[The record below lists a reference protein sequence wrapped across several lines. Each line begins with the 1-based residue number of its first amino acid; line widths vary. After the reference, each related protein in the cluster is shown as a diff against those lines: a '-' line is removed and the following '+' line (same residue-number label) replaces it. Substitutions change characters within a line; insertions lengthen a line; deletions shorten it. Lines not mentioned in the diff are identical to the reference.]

1 MQEFKEE
8 RKQNVRFADIV
19 TKPINIHFSKSDSD
33 EDSNTNV
40 SDPLSIAIPINSIV
54 MRNSKRKLKLW
65 ANFIFKQYVIPSFFL
80 NVMNPILYVHTITT
94 ILSC

>member
-40 SDPLSIAIPINSIV
+40 SDPLNIAIQINSMV
-54 MRNSKRKLKLW
+54 MSINKE
-65 ANFIFKQYVIPSFFL
+65 I
-80 NVMNPILYVHTITT
+80 
-94 ILSC
+94 

>member
-19 TKPINIHFSKSDSD
+19 TKPISIHFSKSDSD

-40 SDPLSIAIPINSIV
+40 SDPLNIAVQINSMV
-54 MRNSKRKLKLW
+54 MSNQQRKIKHLLVMFCRLVRKSLVLIQSLSSKR
-65 ANFIFKQYVIPSFFL
+65 
-80 NVMNPILYVHTITT
+80 PI
-94 ILSC
+94 

>member
-40 SDPLSIAIPINSIV
+40 SGPLNIAIQI
-54 MRNSKRKLKLW
+54 
-65 ANFIFKQYVIPSFFL
+65 
-80 NVMNPILYVHTITT
+80 
-94 ILSC
+94 

>member
-40 SDPLSIAIPINSIV
+40 RDPLSIAIPINSIV
-54 MRNSKRKLKLW
+54 LRQFKKKTETVGQLYFQTICYTIILFECHES
-65 ANFIFKQYVIPSFFL
+65 NF
-80 NVMNPILYVHTITT
+80 VHTITT
-94 ILSC
+94 VLSC

>member
-40 SDPLSIAIPINSIV
+40 SDPLNIAIQINSMV
-54 MRNSKRKLKLW
+54 MSNQQKKIKHLLVMFCRLVRKSLVLIQSLSS
-65 ANFIFKQYVIPSFFL
+65 NR
-80 NVMNPILYVHTITT
+80 PI
-94 ILSC
+94 

>member
-40 SDPLSIAIPINSIV
+40 SDPLNIAIQINSMV
-54 MRNSKRKLKLW
+54 MSNQKKKKIKHLLVMFCRLVRKSLLLIQSLSS
-65 ANFIFKQYVIPSFFL
+65 NR
-80 NVMNPILYVHTITT
+80 PI
-94 ILSC
+94 